1 MSSIAQVHCQ
11 RLLPLKDIYQHL
23 LNTRYITLSLS
34 YPIQPSFPIW
44 YNSNEKCEY
53 HDEILNHSIE
63 NYKNLKYQVRELVRK
78 EQIKFMKDNDTYR
91 IVTRPSPV

>member
-11 RLLPLKDIYQHL
+11 RLLPLKDIYQNL